1 MARKTACLVFSVLL
15 LSSLIAYLPAV
26 DAPVKSAWAATP
38 PAVDGSDKD
47 WQGQELIEDTTTG
60 VEYAFRNDD
69 RNLYI
74 LFFFKTPQSRSTV
87 DATGMKVYYSVDGKN
102 KKDLGVHFLRKQLS
116 AEELIKSL
124 EKSEGK
130 LDDERKAEIRK
141 SPGYTVFEAD
151 VINKKK
157 MPAPLDPA
165 FPSKRPAF
173 RFAPKQRA
181 VVYEF
186 SVPLSRTNQP
196 GGIGVKPGMTVNIG
210 FEWGGMTKDMIAAQ
224 MARRAEQSTRA
235 SARATSMEESA
246 ITEGDERVDVQ
257 EGPSG
262 FSPDK
267 MAKKHAFWVALQLAE
282 GR

>member
-1 MARKTACLVFSVLL
+1 MARKTACLVFSALL
-15 LSSLIAYLPAV
+15 LSSLIAYLPAADV
-26 DAPVKSAWAATP
+26 PVKSAWAATP
-38 PAVDGSDKD
+38 PAIDGSDKD
-47 WQGQELIEDTTTG
+47 WPGQELIEDTTTG

-87 DATGMKVYYSVDGKN
+87 DATGVKVYYSVDGKN
-102 KKDLGVHFLRKQLS
+102 KKDRGVHFLRKQLS
-116 AEELIKSL
+116 AEDLIKSL

-130 LDDERKAEIRK
+130 LDEERKAEIRK

-157 MPAPLDPA
+157 TPAPLDPA
-165 FPSKRPAF
+165 FPSETPAF
-173 RFAPKQRA
+173 RFARKQRA

-186 SVPLSRTNQP
+186 RVPLSRTNQP
-196 GGIGVKPGMTVNIG
+196 GGISVKPGQAFNIG
-210 FEWGGMTKDMIAAQ
+210 FEWGGMTKEMIAAQ
-224 MARRAEQSTRA
+224 MTKRAEQSTQA
-235 SARATSMEESA
+235 AARQTSMESSL
-246 ITEGDERVDVQ
+246 TDGDERVDIT

-262 FSPDK
+262 FSPNK